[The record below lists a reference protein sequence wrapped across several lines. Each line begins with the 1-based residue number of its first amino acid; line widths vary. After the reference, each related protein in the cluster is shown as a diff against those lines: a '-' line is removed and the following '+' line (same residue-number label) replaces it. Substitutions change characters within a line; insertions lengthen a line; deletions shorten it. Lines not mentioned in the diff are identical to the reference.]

1 MGEKRFGLLG
11 RKLGH
16 SFSPK
21 IHSLLGDYPYDLFE
35 VEPEDVEEFLHRG
48 TFPASTSPSPIK
60 RR

>member
-1 MGEKRFGLLG
+1 MDCGLIG

-21 IHSLLGDYPYDLFE
+21 IHSLLGNYPYRLIPL
-35 VEPEDVEEFLHRG
+35 EPEEVGSSCARG
-48 TFPASTSPSPIK
+48 SFTALTSPSPIK

>member
-1 MGEKRFGLLG
+1 MDCGLIG

-21 IHSLLGDYPYDLFE
+21 IHSLLGNYPYRLIPL
-35 VEPEDVEEFLHRG
+35 EPEEVGDFLRKG
-48 TFPASTSPSPIK
+48 SSTASTSLSPIK